1 MSTASH
7 KAIVRRYFEEALDKR
22 NLDVLDE
29 IVATDCVIHRPEA
42 HEPIR
47 GLTAFKQGLGRVL
60 QVYSEFSTTIH
71 DLIVEDDRVACRL
84 SHRAVNR
91 GEWTSR
97 LGRHDVAGKPVS
109 WPAIAIFRFRDG
121 KIAEEWVSRDELGM
135 LIDLGVLAPFG
146 SSV

>member
-29 IVATDCVIHRPEA
+29 IVAADCVIHRPEA
-42 HEPIR
+42 QEAIT
-47 GLTAFKQGLGRVL
+47 GLTAFKQVLGNIL

-71 DLIVEDDRVACRL
+71 DLIAEDDRVACRL
-84 SHRAVNR
+84 SHSAVNR
-91 GEWTSR
+91 GVWTSR
-97 LGRHDVAGKPVS
+97 LGRHNVAGKPVS

-135 LIDLGVLAPFG
+135 LIELGVLAPFG
-146 SSV
+146 SPA